1 MVHAIISIF
10 HGNPWR
16 QGKDVK
22 TANISTRYVA
32 AQGAWISDIGCPAGP
47 MRQKIGGGQWP
58 SGKARLYGGLPAGS
72 AGSSPVC
79 SFPGRVV
86 PPVKVERP
94 KLRRNIQ
101 VFAGVRQSSV
111 LRGCRRTGRAII
123 RCICRVAVAA
133 TTISKAACGQRDAGP
148 ISLSF
153 HYFPLSA
160 MLSACRRPLAGV
172 DQYAADLTAG
182 A

>member
-1 MVHAIISIF
+1 
-10 HGNPWR
+10 
-16 QGKDVK
+16 
-22 TANISTRYVA
+22 
-32 AQGAWISDIGCPAGP
+32 

-72 AGSSPVC
+72 AGSSPAC
-79 SFPGRVV
+79 SFVEINLDGSRLCSRKRRPLECSSVWQSSKAIKLQVPGSSPGTPFPGRVV
-86 PPVKVERP
+86 PPVKVKRP

-101 VFAGVRQSSV
+101 VFARVRQSSV
-111 LRGCRRTGRAII
+111 LRGCRRTGRIVI
-123 RCICRVAVAA
+123 RCISRVAIAA
-133 TTISKAACGQRDAGP
+133 TTTSKAACGQRDAGP

-160 MLSACRRPLAGV
+160 ILSACRWPLAGV
-172 DQYAADLTAG
+172 DQYAADLTAE